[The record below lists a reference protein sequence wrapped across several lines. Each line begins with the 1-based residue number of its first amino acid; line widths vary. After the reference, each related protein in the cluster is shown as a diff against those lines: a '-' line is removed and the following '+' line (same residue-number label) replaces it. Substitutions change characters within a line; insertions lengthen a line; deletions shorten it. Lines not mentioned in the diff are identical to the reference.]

1 MVLLFNLNC
10 SKDLSDDVPSS
21 YTTLS
26 GEIEAGWLDYTEGN
40 YDAAREHFITAAERD
55 AASISAYNGIGWT
68 DAKNGNFTSAKAQFS
83 FVNNLALIQDDSL
96 MVIES
101 NAGYCAAYFLEYLR
115 LENMNDIDDATR
127 EDLLLNAIKYADLVL
142 ATGHNYSSE
151 HDALFDLEGIQK
163 LKVNA
168 YYILHR
174 FEDAMDAGNGLY
186 DDLLS
191 EITVLEDSLDIYL
204 RGDDGVINAEFYDL
218 GTTKSTRITTRV
230 SGIFEI
236 DKLTSKT
243 KVVYD
248 PTGISSVEVDDLNLG
263 DFVYHLKNDD
273 KLIFESAENFDYPT
287 FRDTITASIHISFI
301 SSINGEKV
309 LYIKHPGV
317 FYVPKC
323 YLITD
328 PFENNVAF
336 SVWHPSKDNIIPD
349 KEWTFDLIRLV
360 GGTVGA
366 QYVVEYSARAYQVNY
381 KRTDELDVLLKN
393 ITNVFNN

>member
-1 MVLLFNLNC
+1 MKKITYITFILFSLLALTACDPVNTSSRASLG
-10 SKDLSDDVPSS
+10 KPDAPS
-21 YTTLS
+21 LI
-26 GEIEAGWLDYTEGN
+26 GEFAFGTNPKLKHFSNDILLDEKIGGTIHIALGRAYPEAGGTNKSAIHWDIIKDMRQEG
-40 YDAAREHFITAAERD
+40 
-55 AASISAYNGIGWT
+55 
-68 DAKNGNFTSAKAQFS
+68 Q
-83 FVNNLALIQDDSL
+83 V
-96 MVIES
+96 
-101 NAGYCAAYFLEYLR
+101 FL
-115 LENMNDIDDATR
+115 
-127 EDLLLNAIKYADLVL
+127 
-142 ATGHNYSSE
+142 
-151 HDALFDLEGIQK
+151 
-163 LKVNA
+163 
-168 YYILHR
+168 
-174 FEDAMDAGNGLY
+174 
-186 DDLLS
+186 
-191 EITVLEDSLDIYL
+191 
-204 RGDDGVINAEFYDL
+204 
-218 GTTKSTRITTRV
+218 
-230 SGIFEI
+230 
-236 DKLTSKT
+236 
-243 KVVYD
+243 
-248 PTGISSVEVDDLNLG
+248 
-263 DFVYHLKNDD
+263 DD